1 MFNRTLLIAA
11 IFASTVGLQAC
22 EQKGPAEEAGAQI
35 DEAVES
41 AGDTVDNAMESAG
54 ESMEEA
60 GDRIERETQ

>member
-1 MFNRTLLIAA
+1 MLNRTLLIGA
-11 IFASTVGLQAC
+11 IFASAVGLQAC

-41 AGDTVDNAMESAG
+41 TEDTVDNAIESGG

>member
-1 MFNRTLLIAA
+1 MLNRTLLIST
-11 IFASTVGLQAC
+11 IFAATFGLQAC

-41 AGDTVDNAMESAG
+41 TQETVDNAVESAG
-54 ESMEEA
+54 DTMEEA